1 MCDRWKFPDSAS
13 FYMYHIA
20 LLLIIAAEAFIVIYN
35 GWPEWPGL
43 CSQYK
48 IASGGHLSWN
58 YFNAGWNYNPFMGG
72 IDVKKIVYFISADF
86 PRAASYNYRD
96 L

>member
-1 MCDRWKFPDSAS
+1 MVGQK
-13 FYMYHIA
+13 
-20 LLLIIAAEAFIVIYN
+20 
-35 GWPEWPGL
+35 GGL
-43 CSQYK
+43 HSKYK

-58 YFNAGWNYNPFMGG
+58 YFNVVESYSFTGG

-86 PRAASYNYRD
+86 QRAAS